1 MSIRFS
7 VETPDAHGSHPF
19 RAAVGIDLG
28 LTNLIATSDGETVP
42 TPKWVTKASRKQRRL
57 QRALARCKRGSKG
70 RLKAK
75 MRLARHSARTA
86 NQRRDFTHKL
96 SHDLVNRYS
105 HIAFEDLNITG
116 LARGM
121 LAKSVLNAAWGQLI
135 SFTDY
140 KAANAGG
147 LVAKVNPRGTSQECD
162 CCGRVTPKT
171 LAARIHDC
179 PGCGTVEDR
188 DVHSGQVI
196 KHRAFP
202 WTKGAGAALEASS
215 QRGAA

>member
-1 MSIRFS
+1 
-7 VETPDAHGSHPF
+7 
-19 RAAVGIDLG
+19 
-28 LTNLIATSDGETVP
+28 LTSLIATSDGDAVP
-42 TPKWVTKASRKQRRL
+42 TPQWVRKASRKQRRL
-57 QRALARCKRGSKG
+57 QRALGRCRRGSRR

-86 NQRRDFTHKL
+86 NQRRDFAHKL
-96 SHDLVNRYS
+96 SRILVSRYS

-121 LAKSVLNAAWGQLI
+121 LARSVHNAAWGQLI

-147 LVAKVNPRGTSQECD
+147 LVTKINPRGTSQECD
-162 CCGRVTPKT
+162 GCGRVTPKT
-171 LAARIHDC
+171 LSDRIHNC

-188 DVHSGQVI
+188 DVHAAKVI

-202 WTKGAGAALEASS
+202 WSKGPGAGLGASS